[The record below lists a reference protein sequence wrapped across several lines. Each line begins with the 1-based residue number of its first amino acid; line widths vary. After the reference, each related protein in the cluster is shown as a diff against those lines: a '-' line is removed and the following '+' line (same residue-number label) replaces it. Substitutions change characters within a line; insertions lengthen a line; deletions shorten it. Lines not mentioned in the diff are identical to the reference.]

1 MTIIRNECHISAKNI
16 YAAFVDFRKAF
27 DVTNCSMLFYRLREQ
42 GIKGTFLDLITEMYK
57 CTVNAIRINSELSP
71 IFVSEN
77 GLRRGDNQSPT
88 LFSLYIND
96 LLCEFK
102 KSQAGVNL
110 NGIGTVNVLAYAD
123 DIVLVSETETGL
135 KELLNIL
142 GTWCRKWRVQINA
155 TKTKVVHFRKKNV
168 PETNYQFQVGK
179 ERLDTVSMYRYLGIT
194 LGCHLENEYITDQL
208 TKAASRAL
216 GSLISKTRSVYDLD
230 YGSYTK
236 LYNTCITSILDYRS
250 AAWNVGHDHTKID
263 AVQNRAIRYYCG
275 LPRNVSILG
284 MIGEIGWLPSIV
296 RRDLESLRLY
306 NQVVCMNDD
315 RLTKK
320 IFKYDRQC
328 KGSWSQNIIN
338 ICKCLDV
345 TDSWENESP
354 INIKFAK
361 TELFKAYKRVWLNE
375 LVTKSKLHNLSK
387 IKNEMSVSK
396 HVAANLNKHKRSL
409 ISQIRL
415 GSLPLQIELG
425 RYQGLERHERI
436 CKICGTETECELHF
450 LFRCQA
456 YSNRRTQLYQK
467 FPEILNYADDTDK
480 FGFMCNMPHALGN
493 YLSDIWKE
501 RALLYGNMNNMN
513 DVNICV

>member
-1 MTIIRNECHISAKNI
+1 MTIIRNECHISAKHI

-77 GLRRGDNQSPT
+77 GLRQGDNQSPT

-168 PETNYQFQVGK
+168 PETNYQFLTGR

-216 GSLISKTRSVYDLD
+216 GSLICKTRSVYDLD

-236 LYNTCITSILDYRS
+236 LYNTCITSILD
-250 AAWNVGHDHTKID
+250 K
-263 AVQNRAIRYYCG
+263 
-275 LPRNVSILG
+275 
-284 MIGEIGWLPSIV
+284 
-296 RRDLESLRLY
+296 
-306 NQVVCMNDD
+306 
-315 RLTKK
+315 
-320 IFKYDRQC
+320 
-328 KGSWSQNIIN
+328 
-338 ICKCLDV
+338 
-345 TDSWENESP
+345 
-354 INIKFAK
+354 
-361 TELFKAYKRVWLNE
+361 
-375 LVTKSKLHNLSK
+375 
-387 IKNEMSVSK
+387 
-396 HVAANLNKHKRSL
+396 KRSM
-409 ISQIRL
+409 
-415 GSLPLQIELG
+415 
-425 RYQGLERHERI
+425 ER
-436 CKICGTETECELHF
+436 G
-450 LFRCQA
+450 A
-456 YSNRRTQLYQK
+456 
-467 FPEILNYADDTDK
+467 
-480 FGFMCNMPHALGN
+480 
-493 YLSDIWKE
+493 
-501 RALLYGNMNNMN
+501 
-513 DVNICV
+513 